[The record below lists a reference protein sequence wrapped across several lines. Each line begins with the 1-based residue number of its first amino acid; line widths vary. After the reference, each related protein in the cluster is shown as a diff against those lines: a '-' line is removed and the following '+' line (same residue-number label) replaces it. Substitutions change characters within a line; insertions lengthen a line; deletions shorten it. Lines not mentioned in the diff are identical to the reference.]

1 MGLGSGAAAVAS
13 CAASCAATGS
23 PVPPCRPASASGAP
37 LPHGAAAAPGTSLGG
52 GQALVGGLLVL
63 SPVSGEL
70 DAGLLS
76 LSADLAHALGGALHL
91 RHVLAEYRAG
101 EEILYVGAAGRE
113 RRKGKGG
120 GGYREREGRMGGE

>member
-1 MGLGSGAAAVAS
+1 MGLGSGAAAIAS

-23 PVPPCRPASASGAP
+23 AVPPCRPASASGAP
-37 LPHGAAAAPGTSLGG
+37 LPHGAAAPPGTSLGGGGGG

-101 EEILYVGAAGRE
+101 EEILYVGAAGR
-113 RRKGKGG
+113 RRGS
-120 GGYREREGRMGGE
+120 